1 MILENSMKYSKID
14 FPFFG
19 LIKKPFLIKYDLKKI
34 LIQRAHGSHLE
45 TIDDKS
51 LKGDYFARL
60 ANLDHR
66 VHFDVT
72 CKNIQDLVYSNPK
85 WGMDYKAMPYDLTK
99 QEIVPANCGKV
110 VKVRN
115 NNVWIKNVSYPFT
128 IPTYENLSI
137 NEDIYATLVKI
148 QNEWY
153 IKEFMFEP
161 KKITY
166 IIL

>member
-1 MILENSMKYSKID
+1 MANKYSKIN

-19 LIKKPFLIKYDLKKI
+19 LFKKPYLIKYELKKI
-34 LIQRAHGSHLE
+34 LIQRTYGSHLE

-51 LKGDYFARL
+51 IKGDYFARL
-60 ANLDHR
+60 ATLDHR

-72 CKNIQDLVYSNPK
+72 CKNIQELVYSNPK
-85 WGMDYKAMPYDLTK
+85 WGMDYNAMPYDLSK

-115 NNVWIKNVSYPFT
+115 NNVWIKDISYPFK
-128 IPTYENLSI
+128 IPTNESLVI
-137 NEDIYATLVKI
+137 TEDIYATLIKI
-148 QNEWY
+148 KDEWY
-153 IKEFMFEP
+153 LKEFMFEP

-166 IIL
+166 MIL